1 MSSPIVNIQK
11 GIIRKLLIHFHQ
23 KASHNRRTCI
33 LTQLLKQNIIDC
45 FSTKDTNVHCLDVG
59 CGDMIIAESINES
72 LPNTIWQCID
82 IHPLPEGLENNAKW
96 KKYKTF
102 DGSYI
107 PFADKSFD
115 VITFCDVLHH
125 AGENT
130 PVLLTEAARTGKIVL
145 IKDHFEYSYYSR
157 LMLKMMDI
165 VGNWAYGINI
175 PERYFTKKR
184 FSKLCEGAGLEIID
198 MNNHIQLYEHLPIV
212 RTILSPKWQFIAV
225 LKAVN

>member
-11 GIIRKLLIHFHQ
+11 GIVRKLLINFHQ
-23 KASHNRRTCI
+23 KASHSRRTNI
-33 LTQLLKQNIIDC
+33 LTQLLQDC
-45 FSTKDTNVHCLDVG
+45 IVKYSPNVNTVNCLDVG
-59 CGDMIIAESINES
+59 CGDMVIAETIGEN
-72 LPNTIWQCID
+72 LHNTVWRCID
-82 IHPLPEGLENNAKW
+82 IHPLKDDLKNSAKW
-96 KKYKTF
+96 KKYKQF
-102 DGSYI
+102 DGAHI
-107 PFADKSFD
+107 PFTDKAFD
-115 VITFCDVLHH
+115 VITICDVLHH

-130 PVLLTEAARTGKIVL
+130 PALLAEAARTGKIVL